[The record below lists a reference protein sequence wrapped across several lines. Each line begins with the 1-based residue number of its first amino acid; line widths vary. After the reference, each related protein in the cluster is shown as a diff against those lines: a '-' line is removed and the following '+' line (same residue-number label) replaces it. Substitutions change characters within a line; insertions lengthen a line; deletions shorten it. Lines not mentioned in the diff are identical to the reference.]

1 MSVGKRT
8 PTGRSAFEE
17 AEAAAFACYRLRP
30 QYGRVQ
36 LANPPVHLRT
46 LEVGAGPDAVVLLHG
61 FSLGPAHWAPLLE
74 RLDGRRLI
82 MIEMPGHGETS
93 RIDFRGVDLRQWFVS
108 VLTGAFDELALPA
121 AHIVG
126 HSQGAMLGMFLALD
140 APERVR
146 SLVAIGTPAVA
157 FGADLSGMRILA
169 RPVVGPVLLGM
180 PKPNA
185 MYRKILRDT
194 IGAAALGAMPPELVR
209 ATYLGVRR
217 RGFGTTVSTYL
228 HEMFRGADEQPARYV
243 LADTELATMRPPV
256 LVILGK
262 SDGFNGAAERTEE
275 RVSKIPRGRLEVIP
289 GGHEPW
295 MDNPEPCAAL
305 IDKAIASA

>member
-1 MSVGKRT
+1 MSIGNRT
-8 PTGRSAFEE
+8 SLARSAFEE
-17 AEAAAFACYRLRP
+17 AEAAAFACYGLRP

-36 LANPPVHLRT
+36 LAKPPVHLRT
-46 LEVGAGPDAVVLLHG
+46 LEVGDGQDAVVLLHG

-82 MIEMPGHGETS
+82 MIEMPGHGESS

-108 VLTGAFDELALPA
+108 VLTSAFHELALPS

-169 RPVVGPVLLGM
+169 RPVVGPALLGM

-185 MYRKILRDT
+185 MHRKILGDT
-194 IGAAALGAMPPELVR
+194 VGAAALRAMPPELIR

-228 HEMFRGADEQPARYV
+228 REMFRGADEKPARYI
-243 LADTELATMRPPV
+243 LSDTELATMRPPMI
-256 LVILGK
+256 VILGK

-275 RVSKIPRGRLEVIP
+275 RVAKIPRGRLEVIP

-305 IDKAIASA
+305 IQKAIASA